1 MNGILIFNNLK
12 TIKIKFSDSYREL
25 MEIQSIHFE
34 DIVSSGEY
42 SNDNNITG
50 DTFEVQI

>member
-1 MNGILIFNNLK
+1 
-12 TIKIKFSDSYREL
+12 

-34 DIVSSGEY
+34 DIVNASEY
-42 SNDNNITG
+42 SNDSNITG